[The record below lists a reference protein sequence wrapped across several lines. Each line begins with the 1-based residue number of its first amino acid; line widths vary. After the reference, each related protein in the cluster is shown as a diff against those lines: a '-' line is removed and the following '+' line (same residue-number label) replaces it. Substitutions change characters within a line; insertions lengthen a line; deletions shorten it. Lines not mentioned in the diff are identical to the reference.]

1 MYVIRWRTRRKEEGS
16 RNIKWCIKYDTVK
29 IHSRFM
35 AVKKTVCIDQDD
47 RKYRKNIK
55 VQEICLFL
63 QIEVSTNQDG
73 IYIFIFIYGIAI
85 FLKYKVSV
93 QNQIDIPYDL
103 MCRHSFHIL
112 LNMLFDVRN
121 TYKFVSSH
129 RNVTI

>member
-1 MYVIRWRTRRKEEGS
+1 M
-16 RNIKWCIKYDTVK
+16 K

-55 VQEICLFL
+55 VQDICLFL

-93 QNQIDIPYDL
+93 QKSQNILL
-103 MCRHSFHIL
+103 MFRHSFHIL

>member
-1 MYVIRWRTRRKEEGS
+1 
-16 RNIKWCIKYDTVK
+16 
-29 IHSRFM
+29 M

-73 IYIFIFIYGIAI
+73 IYILIFIYGIAI
-85 FLKYKVSV
+85 FLKYKLSKP
-93 QNQIDIPYDL
+93 QNIVFIFKYQ
-103 MCRHSFHIL
+103 FHIL
-112 LNMLFDVRN
+112 SNMLFDVRN
-121 TYKFVSSH
+121 TYKLVSSH

>member
-1 MYVIRWRTRRKEEGS
+1 M
-16 RNIKWCIKYDTVK
+16 K

-73 IYIFIFIYGIAI
+73 IYILIFIYGIAI
-85 FLKYKVSV
+85 FLKYKLKRIVHSGIFRNEHNGTANSV
-93 QNQIDIPYDL
+93 
-103 MCRHSFHIL
+103 
-112 LNMLFDVRN
+112 LNAEEYIQVN
-121 TYKFVSSH
+121 
-129 RNVTI
+129 